1 MEASEGRGLSLQFK
15 YKGRQQAVLI
25 LVDVMP
31 ERLLSPGLANAELL
45 ANTVFICK
53 RQKLEEAAIHVLF
66 PATNRF
72 PYPHLQYDFVELLD
86 GSRLI
91 AREQRNLVDSER
103 AERAGRQ
110 ARSVSLHEAGFI
122 QYLDSG
128 IWHLA
133 FYNDG
138 KNPEP
143 VSFNTIVIGKSPR
156 QHILSHLLPELH
168 AK

>member
-1 MEASEGRGLSLQFK
+1 MEASEGREQSFQFK

-25 LVDVMP
+25 LIDAMP
-31 ERLLSPGLANAELL
+31 GRLLSPGLANPELL

-53 RQKLEEAAIHVLF
+53 REKVEEAVIHVLF

-143 VSFNTIVIGKSPR
+143 VSFNTIVIGKSSR
-156 QHILSHLLPELH
+156 QHILSHLLPELY

>member
-1 MEASEGRGLSLQFK
+1 M
-15 YKGRQQAVLI
+15 
-25 LVDVMP
+25 
-31 ERLLSPGLANAELL
+31 PGLANQELL

-53 RQKLEEAAIHVLF
+53 RAKLEAAAIRVLF

-156 QHILSHLLPELH
+156 QHILSHLLPELKL
-168 AK
+168 AWFLGDDALVKCTVFALFICEYTASTAAL